1 MFGCSNPPICTEA
14 SNLIKPGK
22 FKSPRFG
29 CKASPT
35 LVSVI
40 TRNIGNL
47 QSQGNTQQS
56 KSPIVKENK
65 DNLKKKHRENLHE
78 IKLSSL
84 RESKE
89 RGTTS
94 KRLDANQPLPSAI
107 SKSHQSKGNKLQQPA
122 ALPEINH
129 NLKDTKNQHKQF
141 HKENRME
148 ADKDEA
154 AKKKIKQYHKPQ
166 TNQ

>member
-1 MFGCSNPPICTEA
+1 MKS
-14 SNLIKPGK
+14 GK
-22 FKSPRFG
+22 FKSPMFG

-47 QSQGNTQQS
+47 LSQGNTQQS
-56 KSPIVKENK
+56 KSPIVKRKK
-65 DNLKKKHRENLHE
+65 DKLKKKLRGNPNE
-78 IKLSSL
+78 IRLSSL

-89 RGTTS
+89 RGITS
-94 KRLDANQPLPSAI
+94 KRLDVNQPLPSAI
-107 SKSHQSKGNKLQQPA
+107 HKSHQSKGNELQQPA

-129 NLKDTKNQHKQF
+129 NLQDTKNQHMKF
-141 HKENRME
+141 HKENRIGV
-148 ADKDEA
+148 DKAEA
-154 AKKKIKQYHKPQ
+154 AKKKNKHHHKPQ